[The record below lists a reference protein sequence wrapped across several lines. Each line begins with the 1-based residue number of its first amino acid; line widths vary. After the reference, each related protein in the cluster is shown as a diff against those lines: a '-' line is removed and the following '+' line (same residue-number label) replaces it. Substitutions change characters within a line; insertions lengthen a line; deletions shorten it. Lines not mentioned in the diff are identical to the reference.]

1 MISAVWFVVAI
12 VMTPMSVVTTVSPPF
27 QTEEECLTVKTE
39 GDAKIK
45 KVGLVFESKCI
56 VMGSNS

>member
-12 VMTPMSVVTTVSPPF
+12 VFTPAGVATTVSPAV
-27 QTEEECLTVKTE
+27 QTEAQCLEVKAM

-45 KVGLVFESKCI
+45 SKGLPFESKCI

>member
-12 VMTPMSVVTTVSPPF
+12 VMTPMGVVTTTSPVT
-27 QTEEECLTVKTE
+27 QTEAQCLEVKTN
-39 GDAKIK
+39 GDAKLK
-45 KVGLVFESKCI
+45 EAGLAFESKCI